1 MLDFNTIDINTHFYL
16 DHSIILFFMLIL
28 QNTIF
33 VVFCFFIYVGQKTNT
48 LDSNFGELFHEFVT
62 SKEKTNISAGQF
74 LSTFY
79 NSLTRESTVV
89 LLTLPLILLMMTL
102 LATLVSLPTLVTFL
116 ATSYSRADNIDDI
129 HTKDYDEVLSY
140 IDNQESTYNDPRYYQ
155 Y

>member
-1 MLDFNTIDINTHFYL
+1 MYIIFKSWNQIWFFILVVLYTICV
-16 DHSIILFFMLIL
+16 M
-28 QNTIF
+28 
-33 VVFCFFIYVGQKTNT
+33 FCSFIYVGQKTNT
-48 LDSNFGELFHEFVT
+48 LDSNFGELFHEFLT

>member
-1 MLDFNTIDINTHFYL
+1 MVP
-16 DHSIILFFMLIL
+16 
-28 QNTIF
+28 QNTICVTF
-33 VVFCFFIYVGQKTNT
+33 FSFIYVGQKTNT

-89 LLTLPLILLMMTL
+89 LLTLPLILLIMTL

>member
-1 MLDFNTIDINTHFYL
+1 MVIVTMIFGTSIASEEKIDNSGAAQL
-16 DHSIILFFMLIL
+16 LL
-28 QNTIF
+28 QSL
-33 VVFCFFIYVGQKTNT
+33 GQKTNT